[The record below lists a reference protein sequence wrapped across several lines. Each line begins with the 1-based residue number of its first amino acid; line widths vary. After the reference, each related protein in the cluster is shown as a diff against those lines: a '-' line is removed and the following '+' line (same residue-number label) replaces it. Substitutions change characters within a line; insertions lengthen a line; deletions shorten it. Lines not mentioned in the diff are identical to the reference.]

1 MVVPTSRVDRV
12 VRHMMLPRLPSVF
25 RRLVRN
31 RRGVT
36 MVEYAVLLGVISVAA
51 VAVLNN
57 IGQTVQNVLSTA
69 GSALN

>member
-1 MVVPTSRVDRV
+1 
-12 VRHMMLPRLPSVF
+12 MMLPRLPSVF

-31 RRGVT
+31 RLGVT

>member
-1 MVVPTSRVDRV
+1 
-12 VRHMMLPRLPSVF
+12 MMLPRLPSVF

>member
-1 MVVPTSRVDRV
+1 
-12 VRHMMLPRLPSVF
+12 
-25 RRLVRN
+25 
-31 RRGVT
+31 

-51 VAVLNN
+51 VAVLND